1 MDFQSSEMM
10 GTIHGRLIEV
20 DSDLGLPD
28 GQRVSVLVKPPPPT
42 PGEAH
47 AIIER
52 LAGAW
57 ADEGP
62 EFDEYIRNC
71 RKEVPGERP
80 ELEP

>member
-1 MDFQSSEMM
+1 MDFHGEIT
-10 GTIHGRLIEV
+10 GTVHGRVIEA
-20 DSDLGLPD
+20 DDELGLPD
-28 GQRVSVLVKPPPPT
+28 GQRVTIVLKSTRPT
-42 PGEAH
+42 PEEAK
-47 AIIER
+47 AIIAR

-62 EFDEYIRNC
+62 EFDDYIRNC

>member
-1 MDFQSSEMM
+1 MELPNEIS
-10 GTIHGRLIEV
+10 GTVHGRHIEV
-20 DSDLGLPD
+20 ENDLGLPD
-28 GQRVSVLVKPPPPT
+28 GQRVTIIIKPSRPT
-42 PGEAH
+42 PEEAK

-62 EFDEYIRNC
+62 EFDEYIQNC

-80 ELEP
+80 ELDP

>member
-1 MDFQSSEMM
+1 MELPFEVS
-10 GTIHGRLIEV
+10 GTVYGGHIEV
-20 DSDLGLPD
+20 EGDLGLPD
-28 GQRVSVLVKPPPPT
+28 GQRVTIVLKPPRPT
-42 PGEAH
+42 PEEAK

-52 LAGAW
+52 LAGSW

-71 RKEVPGERP
+71 RKEIPGERP

>member
-1 MDFQSSEMM
+1 MDFHGEIS
-10 GTIHGRLIEV
+10 GTVHGRVIEV

-28 GQRVSVLVKPPPPT
+28 GQRVTVVLKPPRPT
-42 PGEAH
+42 PEEAK
-47 AIIER
+47 AIIQR